1 VVSSIPMAT
10 PWRNAGSSG
19 AGNVTPLRRRHVISL
34 ISLRARPSARRRGA
48 PVVLI
53 ADDTR
58 DTRELYGMY
67 FASRGFDVL
76 TADDGE
82 SAVQITRDRRPHVV
96 VMDLAMPRV
105 NGIVATQWIK
115 QDRRTRR
122 TRVIILTGYPYRAI
136 EQGALESGADMFLTK
151 PCLPEDL
158 ERHVREVLK
167 PPAKR

>member
-1 VVSSIPMAT
+1 L
-10 PWRNAGSSG
+10 SG
-19 AGNVTPLRRRHVISL
+19 AASSDARNVTPLRRARVISL
-34 ISLRARPSARRRGA
+34 VSPRTRPSARRRGQ

-67 FASRGFDVL
+67 FASRGFHVL

-82 SAVQITRDRRPHVV
+82 SAVRVALDQRPHVI
-96 VMDLAMPRV
+96 VMDLAMPRLD
-105 NGIVATQWIK
+105 GIIATQRIK

-122 TRVIILTGYPYRAI
+122 TRVIILTGYPYKAI
-136 EQGALESGADMFLTK
+136 ERGALESGADMFLTK

-158 ERHVREVLK
+158 ERHVRVLLK
-167 PPAKR
+167 PRTKA